1 MIERRMKGKTNE
13 DEHNIAY
20 NNSNL
25 NHKEFSPL
33 VWMLLSLRVV
43 LIMETAHVCTT

>member
-1 MIERRMKGKTNE
+1 MIERRMMGKTDE

-33 VWMLLSLRVV
+33 VWMLLSLVI
-43 LIMETAHVCTT
+43 LSDP